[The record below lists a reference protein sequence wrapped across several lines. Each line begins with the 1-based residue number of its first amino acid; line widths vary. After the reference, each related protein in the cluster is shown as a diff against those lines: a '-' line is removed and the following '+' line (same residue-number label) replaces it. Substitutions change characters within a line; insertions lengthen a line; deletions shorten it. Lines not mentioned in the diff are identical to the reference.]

1 MIFSEDANLQK
12 REKQVL
18 RKMGVF
24 CDIAEMVYLLNI
36 NVLTEMEILYVLPR
50 YYHFFK
56 VNTAERIS
64 EKNVVFENHALKRRI
79 TQKSGE
85 TAQLII

>member
-36 NVLTEMEILYVLPR
+36 NVLTEMEIFNVLPR
-50 YYHFFK
+50 YYHFL
-56 VNTAERIS
+56 R
-64 EKNVVFENHALKRRI
+64 
-79 TQKSGE
+79 
-85 TAQLII
+85 

>member
-64 EKNVVFENHALKRRI
+64 EKMWYSKI
-79 TQKSGE
+79 T
-85 TAQLII
+85 L